1 MPLQVIT
8 RFLRFNFHIRLRKFN
23 ENPTHPAKGP
33 FSYSIEVDIDAYH
46 KSLGLSVNADQA
58 GAGAGAVAGAVTGV
72 SVSHQPSSDNSLKET
87 LTDTQ
92 SSQQPVTP
100 KSRYLIASSDEKN
113 QNHSSESASS
123 DVNALHSLGNDSVEH
138 SSKDSLEPSLKQSN
152 KIGLEGISGGYI
164 HELREDI
171 LHSLVDSTNPRLNI
185 VCSGKG
191 AKKVD
196 GENIGKGM
204 NSSSS
209 SSMNMNLKG
218 SSSNSHS
225 NGIEGIPSWAIKSCE
240 KVRSKKF
247 FSPSE
252 STIAVHMWT
261 HTFLGWSFFRGM
273 YNSGVYAAVEREL
286 VPSMHCPRADSY
298 GENGGL

>member
-1 MPLQVIT
+1 M
-8 RFLRFNFHIRLRKFN
+8 
-23 ENPTHPAKGP
+23 
-33 FSYSIEVDIDAYH
+33 
-46 KSLGLSVNADQA
+46 NADQA
-58 GAGAGAVAGAVTGV
+58 GAVTGA
-72 SVSHQPSSDNSLKET
+72 SVSHQSSSDISLKET

-113 QNHSSESASS
+113 QNHSLESAST
-123 DVNALHSLGNDSVEH
+123 DVNALHSLGNDSLEH
-138 SSKDSLEPSLKQSN
+138 SSKNSLEPSLKHSD

-185 VCSGKG
+185 VCRGKG

-204 NSSSS
+204 NGSSSSS
-209 SSMNMNLKG
+209 SSMNINLKG
-218 SSSNSHS
+218 SSSNSNS

-298 GENGGL
+298 DENGL